1 MLNTLPNIRDGPPGW
16 VADHNLLLK
25 DNLPKQAVVVS
36 HSPRLRLL
44 YCEGLQGAAV
54 LTRLLS

>member
-1 MLNTLPNIRDGPPGW
+1 VLNTLPNIRDGPPGW

-36 HSPRLRLL
+36 HSFRLRLL
-44 YCEGLQGAAV
+44 YCEGL
-54 LTRLLS
+54 